1 MLQVTEVLVLIRSTG
16 SGFNCRYLARYDLSM
31 SAAKDSREK
40 KTLLDLPRKGLV
52 VLKWERE
59 QIESDCSSLYQ
70 THISMQREEERE
82 RERER
87 MNMA

>member
-1 MLQVTEVLVLIRSTG
+1 L
-16 SGFNCRYLARYDLSM
+16 DLS
-31 SAAKDSREK
+31 
-40 KTLLDLPRKGLV
+40 RKGLV